1 MAKNEIPVKYQIGKH
16 IKLARKSMQLRQS
29 DLAKMTGLPA
39 SHLSEIER
47 GASIPTITTLDK
59 IGDALKR
66 PLEYFFQPIDD
77 LPRSLGM
84 VFHENSI
91 GGRAASKFLEL
102 IKEKSGN
109 SINLQIYQRASLGS
123 AQNQIKNL
131 SQGGIHIFIDEPHS
145 FEVYSKLC
153 GQAFLP
159 YFFNDRK
166 HYYKFL
172 KSPIFENQIFQPL
185 LKNGIRVLNTRSYW
199 ESGDF
204 ELLFSKDPVFIP
216 KDLKGKKMRTYASG
230 TASALRKALGA
241 EPVTV
246 EWEDMYNSF
255 EKGDIDI
262 LLCPSSYFSALK
274 FHKIAKYA
282 TILRYGYTVNLNVA
296 VSEKEYVKL
305 RPSAQE
311 ALLEA
316 AENTGVYCGEFAS
329 KLAEEDLKNLSSQY
343 GLPVIKPDDTLWRS
357 AFKKAISSVCSQGFL
372 DKKTYD
378 AIQRL

>member
-1 MAKNEIPVKYQIGKH
+1 MGRINNIMAKNEISAELKIGEH
-16 IKLARKSMQLRQS
+16 IKLARKSMRLRQS
-29 DLAKMTGLPA
+29 DLAKMAGLPA

-47 GASIPTITTLDK
+47 GASIPTIPTLNK
-59 IGDALKR
+59 IGNALKR

-77 LPRSLGM
+77 HPQSLGM

-91 GGRAASKFLEL
+91 GGRAASKFVEL

-123 AQNQIKNL
+123 AQNQIKSL

-145 FEVYSKLC
+145 FEIYSKLC
-153 GQAFLP
+153 GPVFLP

-172 KSPIFENQIFQPL
+172 GS
-185 LKNGIRVLNTRSYW
+185 SHW

-204 ELLFSKDPVFIP
+204 ELLFSKDPVFTP
-216 KDLKGKKMRTYASG
+216 KDLKGKRMRTYASD
-230 TASALRKALGA
+230 TAIALRKALGA

-246 EWEDMYNSF
+246 EWEDLYNSF

-274 FHKIAKYA
+274 LHKVAKYA

-296 VSEKEYVKL
+296 MSEKEYVKL

-311 ALLEA
+311 ALIEA
-316 AENTGVYCGEFAS
+316 VETTGVYCSEFANRQ
-329 KLAEEDLKNLSSQY
+329 AEDNLESLSSQY
-343 GLPVIKPDDTLWRS
+343 GLPVIKPDNKLWRS
-357 AFKKAISSVCSQGFL
+357 AFKEAINTVCSKGFL
-372 DKKTYD
+372 DKKTFET
-378 AIQRL
+378 IQGL